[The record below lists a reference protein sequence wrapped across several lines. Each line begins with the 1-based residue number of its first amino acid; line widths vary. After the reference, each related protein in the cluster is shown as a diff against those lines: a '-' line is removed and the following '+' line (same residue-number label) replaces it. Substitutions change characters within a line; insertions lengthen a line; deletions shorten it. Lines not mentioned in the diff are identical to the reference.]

1 MNSEDLLEGKKI
13 LIVDDEP
20 DILDTLEELL
30 PMCVVSRASD
40 FEEAKSAILNNHYD
54 IAILDIMGVNGYKL
68 LQLANEKKIISVM
81 LTAHALKPEN
91 LFKSYREGAASYIPK
106 EEMVNITIYLNDILE
121 AKAQNKSF
129 WWRWHDRFSKFFNQ
143 KFGHG
148 WEEQYQEYKEFWEE
162 YFKNKQ

>member
-1 MNSEDLLEGKKI
+1 MNSEERLKGKKI

-30 PMCVVSRASD
+30 PMCEVTKASN
-40 FEEAKSAILNNHYD
+40 FEEGRSAILNNHYD
-54 IAILDIMGVNGYKL
+54 IAILDIMGVKGYKL
-68 LQLANEKKIISVM
+68 LELANEKKIIAVM
-81 LTAHALKPEN
+81 LTAHALSPEN
-91 LFKSYREGAASYIPK
+91 VFKSYREGAASYIPK
-106 EEMVNITIYLNDILE
+106 NEMVNITVYLNDILE
-121 AKAQNKSF
+121 AKEHNKSF

-148 WEEQYQEYKEFWEE
+148 WEEQYQEYKEFWEN